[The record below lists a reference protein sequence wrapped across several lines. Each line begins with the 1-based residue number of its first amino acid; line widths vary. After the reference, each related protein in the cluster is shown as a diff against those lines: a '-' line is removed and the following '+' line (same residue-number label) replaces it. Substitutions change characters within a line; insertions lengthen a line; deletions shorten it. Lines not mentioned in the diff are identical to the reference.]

1 MFWWWHLKHLQHVC
15 LRLLSP
21 QDFPDIIIEEPFSH
35 NIELPKNNYL
45 GRWSTL
51 TMLDLLLFPSDA
63 SVAEQN
69 CFTTTALM
77 LQLIAA
83 KVPSKTVPMA
93 LLLSD
98 TLAVK
103 KFSVIQLATFRG
115 ETCRPWYVHLA
126 LTPKMAKQKQLKR
139 LQKRPL
145 EPMKNDHRLQL
156 SSSVEKNVQP
166 SIRPMFLS

>member
-1 MFWWWHLKHLQHVC
+1 M
-15 LRLLSP
+15 
-21 QDFPDIIIEEPFSH
+21 
-35 NIELPKNNYL
+35 
-45 GRWSTL
+45 
-51 TMLDLLLFPSDA
+51 FPSDA

-98 TLAVK
+98 TLAVQ
-103 KFSVIQLATFRG
+103 KFSVIQPATFLG
-115 ETCRPWYVHLA
+115 KHVDPGIFILHLHQ
-126 LTPKMAKQKQLKR
+126 KKAKQKQLKR

-145 EPMKNDHRLQL
+145 IGTHEKRPSLFQLFFCSSLPWLKKMSSESSRRCDRFVFVKIYEPFDSTVYQGFCWGPRH
-156 SSSVEKNVQP
+156 
-166 SIRPMFLS
+166 

>member
-1 MFWWWHLKHLQHVC
+1 
-15 LRLLSP
+15 
-21 QDFPDIIIEEPFSH
+21 
-35 NIELPKNNYL
+35 
-45 GRWSTL
+45 
-51 TMLDLLLFPSDA
+51 MLDLLLFPSDA

-103 KFSVIQLATFRG
+103 KFSVIQPATFLG
-115 ETCRPWYVHLA
+115 KHVDPGLFTLHLHH
-126 LTPKMAKQKQLKR
+126 KKAKQKQLKR

-145 EPMKNDHRLQL
+145 EPMKNDHRLRL

-166 SIRPMFLS
+166 SFFDRLFLS